1 MRHGF
6 ASVLAL
12 SIVASPLSAQVEL
25 GVSGDVR
32 ARPGGTTIASLMPG
46 TRLTTGAVSGSETQV
61 TFEGWV
67 DASRLGAKRD
77 SFPASVSGRLTL
89 RVRATPSPRGAII
102 AVLQPGT
109 GLHTISRQGTW
120 ARVRRTAWMS
130 TSTLNQQPVPV
141 IASSPQPASRGT
153 AAIANRPTP
162 SAGPG
167 PATVVAPPPAN
178 PGPAARAG
186 NAFVASTGARFRDL
200 PVGKVLGGLT
210 AGSSV
215 EVVARQ
221 NGWVRVRADGWVPE
235 KELVDRDTTVRP
247 DVSAADLR
255 ADPQGH
261 RGRMVQW
268 EVEVM
273 SLQIADP
280 LRLALQRD
288 EPYLLVRGPGAENTI
303 IYLAVPQ
310 SLLAEVRALPPL
322 SRVHVTARVRNAR
335 SEPAGTP
342 VLDLLS
348 IGKR

>member
-1 MRHGF
+1 MLAARVLCAQGEL
-6 ASVLAL
+6 SVA
-12 SIVASPLSAQVEL
+12 ADA
-25 GVSGDVR
+25 R
-32 ARPGGTTIASLMPG
+32 AKPGGPLVAQIQAG
-46 TRLTTGAVSGSETQV
+46 ARVTTGAVNGSDTQV

-89 RVRATPSPRGAII
+89 RVRAQPNTRGTVV
-102 AVLQPGT
+102 AVLQPGA
-109 GLHTISRQGTW
+109 GLNTVSKQGSWT
-120 ARVRRTAWMS
+120 RVRRSAWIP
-130 TSTLNQQPVPV
+130 TSALQAKTVAAGKAPANAAAV
-141 IASSPQPASRGT
+141 SNSPPRPAAR
-153 AAIANRPTP
+153 
-162 SAGPG
+162 PG
-167 PATVVAPPPAN
+167 PATVASPPPETP
-178 PGPAARAG
+178 PGPAARSG
-186 NAFVASTGARFRDL
+186 NAFIASTGARFRDL
-200 PVGKVLGGLT
+200 PVGKVLGGMT
-210 AGSSV
+210 AGTSV

-221 NGWVRVRADGWVPE
+221 SGWVRVRADGWVPE
-235 KELVDRDTTVRP
+235 SEVVDKDDTVRP

-280 LRLALQRD
+280 LRVALERD
-288 EPYLLVRGPGAENTI
+288 EPYLLVRGPGNENAI

-310 SLLAEVRALPPL
+310 SLMSEARALPPL
-322 SRVHVTARVRNAR
+322 ARVHVTARVRNAR

-348 IGKR
+348 IGKK

>member
-12 SIVASPLSAQVEL
+12 SIAASPLPAQVIL
-25 GVSGDVR
+25 GVAGDVR
-32 ARPGGTTIASLMPG
+32 ARPGGPVVASLMPG
-46 TRLTTGAVSGSETQV
+46 TRVIAGTVSGMETQV

-89 RVRATPSPRGAII
+89 RVRATASPRGAVI

-109 GLHTISRQGTW
+109 GLHTVSRQGTW
-120 ARVRRTAWMS
+120 TRVRRTAWMA
-130 TSTLNQQPVPV
+130 TSTLNQKPVGAVATTPAQPRGAAAVTNTSAPR
-141 IASSPQPASRGT
+141 PDPAP
-153 AAIANRPTP
+153 AA
-162 SAGPG
+162 
-167 PATVVAPPPAN
+167 APPPAN
-178 PGPAARAG
+178 PGPSAKAG
-186 NAFVASTGARFRDL
+186 NAFAASTGARFRDL

-210 AGSSV
+210 AGSAV

-268 EVEVM
+268 DVEVM

-280 LRLALQRD
+280 LRVALERD
-288 EPYLLVRGPGAENTI
+288 EPYLLVRGPGSENTI